1 MPLKCHVVHAVS
13 NRVRL
18 RVPAIKAEPQLGL
31 SLEAYLEGR
40 PELSSARVSKNCAS
54 VTVTYDPSRSSF
66 KEICQLVQGLSPQ
79 MLRGYKPKE
88 RNGTTRRCILWP
100 PRPGGFR

>member
-1 MPLKCHVVHAVS
+1 MPLKCQVVHAVS

-66 KEICQLVQGLSPQ
+66 KEICNWFRVY
-79 MLRGYKPKE
+79 RPKCLE
-88 RNGTTRRCILWP
+88 DTSQRNGTTRRCILWP